1 MKTQANAKSGSST
14 ANAASERAG
23 VLRSSAA
30 KTFEHRYARR
40 KAREQLRRLGVCNTE
55 DEIFA

>member
-1 MKTQANAKSGSST
+1 MKTQINATSGHNT

-23 VLRSSAA
+23 VLRSGAA

-40 KAREQLRRLGVCNTE
+40 KIREQLRRLGVFNAE